1 MYLNFEI
8 FYYIIKVWTG
18 QSSGNKQQ
26 KDAYKNSDLVLL
38 SKATQLPALFC
49 ILPLA
54 LDILEIRWV
63 QNAKYLHLC
72 TLGHD
77 VLML

>member
-1 MYLNFEI
+1 MNRTKFP
-8 FYYIIKVWTG
+8 FPN
-18 QSSGNKQQ
+18 SFSGNKQQ

-54 LDILEIRWV
+54 LDILEI
-63 QNAKYLHLC
+63 
-72 TLGHD
+72 G
-77 VLML
+77 